1 MALVVSFAVDYVA
14 ARLLGIEQYGVV
26 ASSIS
31 LILLVSCVTSAG
43 LPSMVIRIYAEYAA
57 KKEYG
62 LAAAVSAWASR
73 RILLISVTA
82 SAILIALALVPL
94 SFTTYFHSSELRVAV
109 TIFTALV
116 IPLQAVSLHYQS
128 VLQAMNRPVLALAG
142 NQFVRPFVY
151 LVVLTVIFLK
161 KGEVNSSI
169 AMAGYLLG
177 AAVMCLFSK
186 YWLSRSAYPKT
197 KSKIEK
203 SDAQRWW
210 NISLPLGLI
219 LISST
224 LMGAADPWFL
234 EVYTRSS
241 EEAAKYNLAFKLS
254 IIIPFA
260 LGAINVVIA
269 PRLAELFAIH
279 NLDDMQRLLTWASRF
294 IFLYTVPITIVL
306 WFGSPWILE
315 LFGKHKGEF
324 SDSYGPLKWLILGQA
339 FNALCGS
346 VGIILAMTGH
356 QLQAAR
362 ILVVTVVLKIILNLT
377 LIPMFQATG
386 AAMAT
391 AVTMV
396 AWNVCLYIVVRKNL
410 GLEPT
415 IWSYVRGKVQRSST

>member
-1 MALVVSFAVDYVA
+1 VVSFAVDYVA
-14 ARLLGIEQYGVV
+14 SRLLGIEQYGVV

-62 LAAAVSAWASR
+62 LATAVSAWASR
-73 RILLISVTA
+73 RILLISA
-82 SAILIALALVPL
+82 SASVLLIALALVPL
-94 SFTTYFHSSELRVAV
+94 PFTTYFHSSELRVAV

-128 VLQAMNRPVLALAG
+128 VLQALNRPVLALAG

-151 LVVLTVIFLK
+151 LVVLIVIFLNE
-161 KGEVNSSI
+161 GEVNSSI

-177 AAVMCLFSK
+177 AAAMCLFSI

-197 KSKIEK
+197 KSKVEK

-210 NISLPLGLI
+210 NISLPLGWI

-224 LMGAADPWFL
+224 LIGAADPWFL
-234 EVYTRSS
+234 DVYASPI
-241 EEAAKYNLAFKLS
+241 EAAKYSIAFKLS
-254 IIIPFA
+254 IIVPFA
-260 LGAINVVIA
+260 LSTINVVLA
-269 PRLAELFAIH
+269 PRLSELFATH
-279 NLDDMQRLLTWASRF
+279 KLDEIQRLLTWASRF
-294 IFLYTVPITIVL
+294 IFLYTVPITLVL
-306 WFGSPWILE
+306 WFGSPWVLE
-315 LFGKHKGEF
+315 LFGEHKGEF
-324 SDSYGPLKWLILGQA
+324 SDSYGPLKWLALGQA

-362 ILVVTVVLKIILNLT
+362 ILTVIVVLKIILNLT

-391 AVTMV
+391 ALMMV
-396 AWNVCLYIVVRKNL
+396 AWNICLYIVVKKNL

-415 IWSYVRGKVQRSST
+415 IWPYVREKVKRSSS